1 MDEYKVQGESLVLS
15 LFQESFALQT
25 NKKRKLQFF
34 LQTLPFEDLFCI
46 RIPVEIFLFLVGGGN
61 ASLDGGKV
69 SGLKCRDRTKAHLNT
84 VVDILPKTA
93 ILTEQK
99 RVLTTNTFD
108 KQVD

>member
-46 RIPVEIFLFLVGGGN
+46 RILVEIFRFLVGGCFIRWWKSIRTQMQRQN
-61 ASLDGGKV
+61 KNSPEHSGGYP
-69 SGLKCRDRTKAHLNT
+69 S
-84 VVDILPKTA
+84 
-93 ILTEQK
+93 
-99 RVLTTNTFD
+99 
-108 KQVD
+108 